1 MSSGAPPQSWT
12 AAAATMGAG
21 FLVAMAL
28 PPWGFWPLAPIG
40 IAILA
45 SLLRVDP
52 RQRAM
57 RGFAFGISLFALGC
71 AWMFQLTAPGYVVVI
86 LLYSSMSAAV
96 CAGARRGRWQLASLV
111 ATYTLMEALRFS
123 WPFGGVPVASLPI
136 SQAAGPFAPIARLG
150 GPMLLTIATL
160 LVGVALASALR
171 HRSLAVVSGVAVLA
185 LVGLGNV
192 IPHGH
197 TVGSAT
203 IAYVQGGGKQ
213 GTRAKTDD
221 AGLVFK
227 RHLATTDLVSGPVD
241 LVVWPE
247 NVVNVDSFAN
257 SPEREEVAAQA
268 VRVNA
273 PFAVG
278 VTEDSDFGPSRFINA
293 QVVVQTDG
301 TLRDQ
306 YDKVRRVP
314 FGEFMPMRGLLH
326 SLGAPTDL
334 VPRDAIAGT
343 GPAIIEVPGLGKV
356 GVMISWEVFFGGR
369 GRDAAS
375 NGGKVLLNPT
385 NGASYVGTLLQTQQI
400 ASSRLR
406 ALESGRWVVQVAP
419 TGFSAFVSPDGRV
432 YQRSAQ
438 VEARVE
444 KRTIEL
450 REGFTPY
457 RTIGD
462 KPWVV
467 LAAAVFF
474 LTTRRKRPSEI
485 DHDGDRTVVDQ
496 ADLHVGSEAA
506 GLH

>member
-1 MSSGAPPQSWT
+1 
-12 AAAATMGAG
+12 MGAG

-28 PPWGFWPLAPIG
+28 PPWGVWPLAPIG

-45 SLLRVDP
+45 SLLRAEK
-52 RQRAM
+52 RQRAI
-57 RGFAFGISLFALGC
+57 RGFAFGVSLFGLGC

-86 LLYSSMSAAV
+86 LLYSSMTAAA
-96 CAGARRGRWQLASLV
+96 CAGARRGRWQVVTLI

-136 SQAAGPFAPIARLG
+136 SQAAGPLAPIARIG

-160 LVGVALASALR
+160 LVGVALASLPR
-171 HRSLAVVSGVAVLA
+171 HRVLA
-185 LVGLGNV
+185 AWSGTIVLILVGLGNV
-192 IPHGH
+192 VPNGH
-197 TVGSAT
+197 NAGSAT
-203 IAYVQGGGKQ
+203 IAYVQGGGRQ

-221 AGLVFK
+221 ASLVFK
-227 RHLATTDLVSGPVD
+227 RHLVASDLLNGPVD

-247 NVVNVDSFAN
+247 NVVNVDAFAN

-268 VRVNA
+268 VRLNA

-278 VTEDSDFGPSRFINA
+278 VTEDSDLGPTRFINA

-343 GPAIIEVPGLGKV
+343 GPAIIEVPGIGRV

-369 GRDAAS
+369 GRDAVG

-438 VEARVE
+438 VETRVE
-444 KRTIEL
+444 KRTIDL

-467 LAAAVFF
+467 LAAVVFV
-474 LTTRRKRPSEI
+474 LTTRRRRSSKL
-485 DHDGDRTVVDQ
+485 DHDGDGAVVDQ
-496 ADLHVGSEAA
+496 ADLHIGAEAA

>member
-1 MSSGAPPQSWT
+1 M
-12 AAAATMGAG
+12 AAAAAMGAG

-28 PPWGFWPLAPIG
+28 PPWGVWPLAPIG

-45 SLLRVDP
+45 SLLRVEK
-52 RQRAM
+52 RERAI

-86 LLYSSMSAAV
+86 LLYSSMSAAA
-96 CAGARRGRWQLASLV
+96 CAGARRGRWQLVSLV

-136 SQAAGPFAPIARLG
+136 SQAAGPLAPIARIG

-160 LVGVALASALR
+160 LVGVALASLSHRRAL
-171 HRSLAVVSGVAVLA
+171 AAWSGAAVLT
-185 LVGLGNV
+185 LVGLGHVVAN
-192 IPHGH
+192 GH
-197 TVGSAT
+197 NVGSAT

-227 RHLATTDLVSGPVD
+227 RHLATSDLVSGPVD

-278 VTEDSDFGPSRFINA
+278 VTEDSDLGPTRFINA

-314 FGEFMPMRGLLH
+314 FGEFMPMRGFLH

-343 GPAIIEVPGLGKV
+343 GPAIIEVPGIGKV

-369 GRDAAS
+369 GRDAAGS
-375 NGGKVLLNPT
+375 GGKVLLNPT

-419 TGFSAFVSPDGRV
+419 TGFSAFVSPEGRV

-444 KRTIEL
+444 KRTVDL

-474 LTTRRKRPSEI
+474 LTTRRTRASKLDHHGDGSVI
-485 DHDGDRTVVDQ
+485 DK
-496 ADLHVGSEAA
+496 ADLHVGAEAA

>member
-1 MSSGAPPQSWT
+1 
-12 AAAATMGAG
+12 MGAG

-28 PPWGFWPLAPIG
+28 PPWGVWPLAPIG

-45 SLLRVDP
+45 SLLRVD
-52 RQRAM
+52 RRERAI
-57 RGFAFGISLFALGC
+57 RGFAFGVSLFALGC

-86 LLYSSMSAAV
+86 LLYSSMSATA
-96 CAGARRGRWQLASLV
+96 CAGARRGRWQLVSLV

-136 SQAAGPFAPIARLG
+136 TQAAGPLAPIARIG

-160 LVGVALASALR
+160 LVGVALASLHR
-171 HRSLAVVSGVAVLA
+171 HRALAALSGALVLV

-197 TVGSAT
+197 RVGSAT
-203 IAYVQGGGKQ
+203 VAYVQGGGKQ

-221 AGLVFK
+221 ASLVFK
-227 RHLATTDLVSGPVD
+227 RHLAASDLVSGPVD

-257 SPEREEVAAQA
+257 SAEREEVAAQA

-278 VTEDSDFGPSRFINA
+278 VTEDSDLGPTRFINA

-343 GPAIIEVPGLGKV
+343 GPAIIEVPGIGRV

-369 GRDAAS
+369 GRDAVG

-406 ALESGRWVVQVAP
+406 ALESGRWIVQVAP

-438 VEARVE
+438 VETRVE
-444 KRTIEL
+444 KRTIDL
-450 REGFTPY
+450 RVGFTPY

-462 KPWVV
+462 KPWVA

-474 LTTRRKRPSEI
+474 FTTRRKRASKL
-485 DHDGDRTVVDQ
+485 DHDGDGAVVDET
-496 ADLHVGSEAA
+496 DLHVGAEAA

>member
-1 MSSGAPPQSWT
+1 MSPGRSPQSWL
-12 AAAATMGAG
+12 AAAAAMGAG

-28 PPWGFWPLAPIG
+28 PPWGMWPLAPIG

-45 SLLRVDP
+45 SLLRAEK
-52 RQRAM
+52 RQRAA
-57 RGFAFGISLFALGC
+57 RGFAFGVSLFALGC
-71 AWMFQLTAPGYVVVI
+71 AWMFQLTPPGYVVVI
-86 LLYSSMSAAV
+86 LLYSSMSAAA
-96 CAGARRGRWQLASLV
+96 CAAARQGRWQVITLV

-136 SQAAGPFAPIARLG
+136 SQAAGPLAPIARIG

-160 LVGVALASALR
+160 LVGVALASLP
-171 HRSLAVVSGVAVLA
+171 HRRTLAAELSAVVVA
-185 LVGLGNV
+185 LVGLGHV
-192 IPHGH
+192 VPHGH
-197 TVGSAT
+197 NVGSAT

-227 RHLATTDLVSGPVD
+227 RHLATSDLVTSPVD

-247 NVVNVDSFAN
+247 NVVNVDTFAN
-257 SPEREEVAAQA
+257 SPEREEIATQA

-278 VTEDSDFGPSRFINA
+278 VTEDSDIGPTRFINA

-314 FGEFMPMRGLLH
+314 FGEFMPLRGLLH
-326 SLGAPTDL
+326 ALGAPTDL

-343 GPAIIEVPGLGKV
+343 GPAIVEVPGIGRV

-369 GRDAAS
+369 GRDAVGS
-375 NGGKVLLNPT
+375 GGKVLLNPT

-419 TGFSAFVSPDGRV
+419 TGFSAFVSPNGHV

-444 KRTIEL
+444 KRTIDL

-467 LAAAVFF
+467 LAAVVVL
-474 LTTRRKRPSEI
+474 LTTRRAQGSKL
-485 DHDGDRTVVDQ
+485 DHDGDGAVVHQ
-496 ADLHVGSEAA
+496 TDLHVGTEAA

>member
-1 MSSGAPPQSWT
+1 
-12 AAAATMGAG
+12 MGAG

-40 IAILA
+40 IAFLA
-45 SLLRVDP
+45 SLLRVDK
-52 RQRAM
+52 RERAI
-57 RGFAFGISLFALGC
+57 RGFAFGVSLFALGC

-86 LLYSSMSAAV
+86 LLYSSMSAAA
-96 CAGARRGRWQLASLV
+96 CAVARRGPWQLVTLI
-111 ATYTLMEALRFS
+111 ATYMLMEALRFS

-136 SQAAGPFAPIARLG
+136 SQAAGPLAPIARIG

-160 LVGVALASALR
+160 VVGVALASLPRQRTLAAMSAAL
-171 HRSLAVVSGVAVLA
+171 VLT
-185 LVGLGNV
+185 LVGLGHV
-192 IPHGH
+192 VPHGH
-197 TVGSAT
+197 KVGSAT

-221 AGLVFK
+221 ASLVFK
-227 RHLATTDLVSGPVD
+227 RHLAASDLVSGPVD

-247 NVVNVDSFAN
+247 NVVNVDVFAK

-278 VTEDSDFGPSRFINA
+278 VTEDSDLGPTRFINA

-314 FGEFMPMRGLLH
+314 FGEFMPMRGFLH

-343 GPAIIEVPGLGKV
+343 GPAIVEVPGIGRV

-369 GRDAAS
+369 GRDAVGS
-375 NGGKVLLNPT
+375 GGKVLLNPT

-438 VEARVE
+438 VEVRVE
-444 KRTIEL
+444 KRTIDL

-474 LTTRRKRPSEI
+474 FTTRRKRASKL
-485 DHDGDRTVVDQ
+485 DHDGDGAVVDEV
-496 ADLHVGSEAA
+496 DLHVGAEAA

>member
-1 MSSGAPPQSWT
+1 MSTGAPPRSWT
-12 AAAATMGAG
+12 AAAAAMGAG

-28 PPWGFWPLAPIG
+28 PPWGLWPLAPVG

-45 SLLRVDP
+45 SLLRVEK
-52 RQRAM
+52 RQRAV
-57 RGFAFGISLFALGC
+57 RGFAFGVSLFALGC
-71 AWMFQLTAPGYVVVI
+71 AWMFQLTPPGYIVVI

-96 CAGARRGRWQLASLV
+96 GAAARRGPWQLVTLV
-111 ATYTLMEALRFS
+111 AAYTLMEALRFS

-136 SQAAGPFAPIARLG
+136 TQAAGPLAPVARIG

-160 LVGVALASALR
+160 LVGVTLASLPRHRALAASAG
-171 HRSLAVVSGVAVLA
+171 AVVLVLVA
-185 LVGLGNV
+185 LGHV
-192 IPHGH
+192 VPHGH
-197 TVGSAT
+197 NVGSAT

-221 AGLVFK
+221 AGLVFQ
-227 RHLATTDLVSGPVD
+227 RHLAASDLVSGPVD

-257 SPEREEVAAQA
+257 SPEREGVAAQA

-278 VTEDSDFGPSRFINA
+278 VTEDSDLGPTRFINA

-314 FGEFMPMRGLLH
+314 FGEFMPLRGLLH

-343 GPAIIEVPGLGKV
+343 GPAIIEVPGIGRV

-369 GRDAAS
+369 GRDAVG
-375 NGGKVLLNPT
+375 NGGKVLINPT

-444 KRTIEL
+444 KRTIDL

-467 LAAAVFF
+467 LAVAVFF
-474 LTTRRKRPSEI
+474 LTTRRKRSSKL
-485 DHDGDRTVVDQ
+485 DHDGDGAVVDQ
-496 ADLHVGSEAA
+496 ADLHVGTEAA

>member
-1 MSSGAPPQSWT
+1 
-12 AAAATMGAG
+12 MGAG

-28 PPWGFWPLAPIG
+28 PPWGVWPLAPIG

-45 SLLRVDP
+45 SLLQVEKRD
-52 RQRAM
+52 RAM
-57 RGFAFGISLFALGC
+57 RGFAFGVSLFALGC

-86 LLYSSMSAAV
+86 LLYSSMSATA
-96 CAGARRGRWQLASLV
+96 CAGARRGRWQLVSLV

-136 SQAAGPFAPIARLG
+136 TQAAGPFAPIARLG

-160 LVGVALASALR
+160 LVGVALASVLR
-171 HRSLAVVSGVAVLA
+171 HRSLAVVSGVAVLV

-197 TVGSAT
+197 GVGSAT

-221 AGLVFK
+221 ASLVFK
-227 RHLATTDLVSGPVD
+227 RHLVASDSVSGPVD

-247 NVVNVDSFAN
+247 NVVNVDAFAN

-268 VRVNA
+268 VRLDA

-278 VTEDSDFGPSRFINA
+278 VTEDSDLGPTRFINA

-343 GPAIIEVPGLGKV
+343 GPAIIEVPGIGRV

-369 GRDAAS
+369 GRDAVG

-438 VEARVE
+438 VETRVE
-444 KRTIEL
+444 KRTIDL

-467 LAAAVFF
+467 LAAVVFV
-474 LTTRRKRPSEI
+474 LTTRPRRSSKL
-485 DHDGDRTVVDQ
+485 DHDGDGAVVDQ
-496 ADLHVGSEAA
+496 ADLHIGAEAA

>member
-1 MSSGAPPQSWT
+1 
-12 AAAATMGAG
+12 MGAG

-28 PPWGFWPLAPIG
+28 PPWGVWPLAPIG

-45 SLLRVDP
+45 SLLRVE
-52 RQRAM
+52 RRERAI
-57 RGFAFGISLFALGC
+57 RGFAFGVSLFALGC

-86 LLYSSMSAAV
+86 LLYSSMSAAA
-96 CAGARRGRWQLASLV
+96 CLGARRGPWQLVTLV

-136 SQAAGPFAPIARLG
+136 SQAAGPLAPIARVG

-160 LVGVALASALR
+160 LVGVALASLPRQRTLAAL
-171 HRSLAVVSGVAVLA
+171 SCALVLM
-185 LVGLGNV
+185 LVGLGHV
-192 IPHGH
+192 VPHGH
-197 TVGSAT
+197 NVGSST
-203 IAYVQGGGKQ
+203 VAYVQGGGKQ

-221 AGLVFK
+221 ASLVFK
-227 RHLATTDLVSGPVD
+227 RHLAASDLVSGPVD

-247 NVVNVDSFAN
+247 NVVNVDAFAN
-257 SPEREEVAAQA
+257 SPEREQVAAQA

-278 VTEDSDFGPSRFINA
+278 VTEDSDLGPTRFINA

-314 FGEFMPMRGLLH
+314 FGEFMPMRGFLH

-343 GPAIIEVPGLGKV
+343 GPAIIEVPGIGRV

-369 GRDAAS
+369 GRDAVGS
-375 NGGKVLLNPT
+375 GGKVLLNPT

-419 TGFSAFVSPDGRV
+419 TGFSAFVSPDGHV

-438 VEARVE
+438 VETRVE
-444 KRTIEL
+444 KRTIDL

-467 LAAAVFF
+467 LAALAFF
-474 LTTRRKRPSEI
+474 FTTRRKRASKL
-485 DHDGDRTVVDQ
+485 DHDGDRAVVDE
-496 ADLHVGSEAA
+496 ADLHVGAEAA